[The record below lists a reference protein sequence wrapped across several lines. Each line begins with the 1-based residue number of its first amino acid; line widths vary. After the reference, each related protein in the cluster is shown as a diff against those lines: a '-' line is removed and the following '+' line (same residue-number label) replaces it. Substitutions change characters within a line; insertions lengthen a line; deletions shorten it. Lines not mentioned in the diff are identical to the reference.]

1 MKKIL
6 IVEDNPM
13 NLELLATILGAH
25 GFEVVTADGGQVSVE
40 LARSELPD
48 LILMD
53 LQMPGVDGYAA
64 LRSLRIDN
72 RTRSIPVIAVTGNA
86 MQHDVDRIES
96 SGFDGYIMKPYKIDE
111 LMTSVLK
118 ILPDPS

>member
-13 NLELLATILGAH
+13 NLELLATILGVND
-25 GFEVVTADGGQVSVE
+25 FEVLSADGGKISIEV
-40 LARSELPD
+40 ARTERPD

-64 LRSLRIDN
+64 LSSLRSDDL
-72 RTRSIPVIAVTGNA
+72 TRNIPVIAVTGNA
-86 MQHDVDRIES
+86 MQHDIDRIES
-96 SGFDGYIMKPYKIDE
+96 SGFDDYILKPYKIDE
-111 LMTSVLK
+111 LISTVREA
-118 ILPDPS
+118 LPG